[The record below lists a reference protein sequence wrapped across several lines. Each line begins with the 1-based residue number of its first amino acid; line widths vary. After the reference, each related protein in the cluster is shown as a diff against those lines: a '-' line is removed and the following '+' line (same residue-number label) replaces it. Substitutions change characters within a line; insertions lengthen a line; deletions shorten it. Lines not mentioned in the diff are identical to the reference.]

1 LRRGGPAKDEHEN
14 EHEHENDRILLLLLL
29 LLVLVLV
36 LSTGRGNVD
45 DRHGRDHSDPE
56 PGYPQDLARPGHQ

>member
-14 EHEHENDRILLLLLL
+14 ENENENDRILLV
-29 LLVLVLV
+29 LVLVLV

>member
-14 EHEHENDRILLLLLL
+14 ENENENDRI